1 MPTSSV
7 PAADRAARRAGWV
20 LLGCAGMAACTALF
34 NPSSYSQSTAY
45 NDDGRLR
52 LEYSRLDRAGS
63 PTRLRL
69 WVAPGQASD
78 GRLRI
83 RMNMAYTKVMRIT
96 RIHPEPERVE
106 TGLEDIVF
114 VFREKERRGP
124 SLLEFDV
131 MPIDL
136 GRYDGRLAVVGDRS
150 VEFTQYMMP

>member
-1 MPTSSV
+1 MRPTNSA
-7 PAADRAARRAGWV
+7 PGDRPARRAGWV
-20 LLGCAGMAACTALF
+20 ILSCAAAAAALASAD
-34 NPSSYSQSTAY
+34 PGALSQTTAY

-69 WVAPGQASD
+69 WVAPGQSAD

-83 RMNMAYTKVMRIT
+83 RMNLAYTKVMRIT
-96 RIHPEPERVE
+96 RIIPEPQRVE

-114 VFREKERRGP
+114 VFRQDKGQEP

-131 MPIDL
+131 QPFDL

-150 VEFTQYMMP
+150 VEFTQYMVP